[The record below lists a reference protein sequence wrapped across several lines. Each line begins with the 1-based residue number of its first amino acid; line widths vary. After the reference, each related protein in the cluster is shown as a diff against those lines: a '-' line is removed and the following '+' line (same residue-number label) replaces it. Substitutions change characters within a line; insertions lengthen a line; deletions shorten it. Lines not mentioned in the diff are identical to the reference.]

1 MFEKLAPET
10 RLSYSRKVDYAV
22 KVSGAKD
29 FDSMIRSDTAYAK
42 LRKYYKSDN
51 TLKATLTAVL
61 AGIREKSKT
70 HAVLP
75 KWRTRH
81 ADVSKAAAK
90 AKTGVLTKAVEKKY
104 VCWCE
109 IQAAA
114 KKAAGKHATLE
125 ESMDAVLL
133 ALVTMIPPKRSDYGD
148 VDVVARDEGTGNRVV
163 LPRSGPATL
172 VLTEFKTA
180 KSHGQHREPL
190 PAKLAAVMR
199 KSIAKWPRKKLFVD
213 SDGGAMTP
221 GTFGSY
227 VKAAMTRHV
236 GKPVGVTMLR
246 HIYISDVVVHMSDES
261 RTEAA
266 KRMLHSVKEQK
277 EYVITR
283 AGGAPVCGIKATK
296 RTEP

>member
-10 RLSYSRKVDYAV
+10 RLSYTRKVDFAV

-29 FDSMIRSDTAYAK
+29 FDSMIRSDAAYTK
-42 LRKYYKSDN
+42 LRKYYRSDN

-70 HAVLP
+70 HAALP

-148 VDVVARDEGTGNRVV
+148 VDVVARDEGTGNRVI
-163 LPRSGPATL
+163 LPRSGTATL

-180 KSHGQHREPL
+180 KSHGEHREPL
-190 PAKLAAVMR
+190 PAKLASVMR
-199 KSIAKWPRKKLFVD
+199 KSIAKWPRKKVFVD
-213 SDGGAMTP
+213 ADGGAMSP

-246 HIYISDVVVHMSDES
+246 HIYISDVVVHMSDS
-261 RTEAA
+261 SKTVAA
-266 KRMLHSVKEQK
+266 KKMLHSVKEQK

-283 AGGAPVCGIKATK
+283 AGGAPVCGIKRSKIIEA
-296 RTEP
+296 